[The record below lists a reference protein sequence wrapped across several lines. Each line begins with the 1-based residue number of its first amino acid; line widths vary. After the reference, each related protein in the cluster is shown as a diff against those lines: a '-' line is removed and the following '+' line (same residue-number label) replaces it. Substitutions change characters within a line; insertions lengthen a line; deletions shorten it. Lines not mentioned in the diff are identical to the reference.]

1 MSVGTDVV
9 HQNDEGDSLFVVVD
23 GLLEV
28 RRKADDGRTRT
39 IARLEPGQCFGEM
52 SLLSGEPRSATVT
65 AITDGTLFEL
75 DRKGLAPILQN
86 RPEIADLLS
95 SILIERQEQNRDEA
109 PEASLDEAG
118 PGPGR
123 TAELVRRIRVFFGLQ

>member
-1 MSVGTDVV
+1 M
-9 HQNDEGDSLFVVVD
+9 
-23 GLLEV
+23 
-28 RRKADDGRTRT
+28 

-75 DRKGLAPILQN
+75 DRQGLAPILQG

-95 SILIERQEQNRDEA
+95 SILVERQEQNRDKA
-109 PEASLDEAG
+109 PEASLAEAG

-123 TAELVRRIRVFFGLQ
+123 TAELVRRIRAFFSLQ

>member
-1 MSVGTDVV
+1 M
-9 HQNDEGDSLFVVVD
+9 
-23 GLLEV
+23 
-28 RRKADDGRTRT
+28 

-95 SILIERQEQNRDEA
+95 SILVERQEQNRDRT
-109 PEASLDEAG
+109 PEASLAKVG
-118 PGPGR
+118 PGPTR
-123 TAELVRRIRVFFGLQ
+123 TAELVRKIRLFFGLGTEA